1 MAVEA
6 STPIGSGRAATTV
19 TNAIRNAASQTGTS
33 FNYLLATA
41 KIESDLDPNLTM
53 KSSSAAGLFQF
64 IDQTWLGTLKQAG
77 PAFGYGDYANAIS
90 RNSSG
95 HYSVDD
101 PEMRRQIMKL
111 RNDPSA
117 NAVMA
122 GVLTQQNAAALARRI
137 GRPPTESELYIAH
150 FFGAG
155 GAGKLIQLA
164 GSSPQANAAEAFPSA
179 AHANRS
185 IFYDRQGS
193 ARSMQGVYSE
203 LVRRFKVAS
212 DGPAAALASAA
223 VMPMPAQQAAVA
235 ARPAGRASPSVTD
248 VAGVT
253 KVFAAAAARA
263 AAPRPRSPRRSRARR
278 RQERRSSIHCS
289 AIRVGAPPSIPWWC
303 RCGASRRASPR
314 APRPR
319 RGRPSIPR
327 SRAAATTAPPRRRSI
342 CSRTRARMRARC
354 SAAAPDRRAR
364 DRGGQGSALPRSGAS
379 ALALRA
385 LAIHQSIIR
394 FMVNGLLRLAL

>member
-1 MAVEA
+1 MAVDA
-6 STPIGSGRAATTV
+6 STPIGSGRAATAV
-19 TNAIRNAASQTGTS
+19 TNAIRSAASQTGTS

-53 KSSSAAGLFQF
+53 KSSSASGLFQF

-101 PEMRRQIMKL
+101 PDMRRQIMKL

-122 GVLTQQNAAALARRI
+122 GVLTQQNAAALSRRI

-164 GSSPQANAAEAFPSA
+164 DSSPQASAAEAFPSA

-193 ARSMQGVYSE
+193 PRSMQGVYSE

-212 DGPAAALASAA
+212 DGPAATLASAA

-235 ARPAGRASPSVTD
+235 ARPSGRASPSVTD
-248 VAGVT
+248 VAGLT
-253 KVFAAAAARA
+253 KVFATAGAREAAPSAAVAAPVPGAPPAGAPSFNSLFSDQARRTAVDPMVVSLWTVPASQPDAAPAARA
-263 AAPRPRSPRRSRARR
+263 AN
-278 RQERRSSIHCS
+278 QQVQSS
-289 AIRVGAPPSIPWWC
+289 GNN
-303 RCGASRRASPR
+303 GT
-314 APRPR
+314 
-319 RGRPSIPR
+319 
-327 SRAAATTAPPRRRSI
+327 AAASFDLFQDVRPN
-342 CSRTRARMRARC
+342 ARQLF
-354 SAAAPDRRAR
+354 
-364 DRGGQGSALPRSGAS
+364 GGSS
-379 ALALRA
+379 
-385 LAIHQSIIR
+385 
-394 FMVNGLLRLAL
+394 